1 MPKKKAK
8 TEEQSPAQMFDNSI
22 KFILTEASKPAVV
35 HLINGLY
42 KKSYPPDTVVKI
54 EPNESIKKH
63 PKSGNLGK
71 IVSDIVVTL
80 FCEDRKDTYLIEAQI
95 DDDMEM
101 SLRIFNYSV
110 QIALK
115 DKIVS
120 DDGSYMRIE
129 MPEPAVVYLETSRA
143 KDFLVIEVIF
153 PGGRGVVYKV
163 PAFKV
168 LEHNISEFESMALL
182 LPFYIL
188 KIRKEL
194 RKSGVDSGKRK
205 LLAERLAGYVN
216 EIAEVLHK
224 SRENCYITD
233 VDVEM
238 LQERLSK
245 MHMKLYGGYE
255 EFTEV
260 DMTLKQMH
268 DSSVLRTIEKAEA
281 KAEIKGEKRGISLGI
296 EKVFALLDQGVSLPE
311 AKRRLGLL

>member
-1 MPKKKAK
+1 MSKKKEK
-8 TEEQSPAQMFDNSI
+8 DQSPAQLFDNSF
-22 KFILTEASKPAVV
+22 KFIMTEASTPAVV

-80 FCEDRKDTYLIEAQI
+80 FCQDRNDTYLIEAQI

-115 DKIVS
+115 
-120 DDGSYMRIE
+120 
-129 MPEPAVVYLETSRA
+129 
-143 KDFLVIEVIF
+143 
-153 PGGRGVVYKV
+153 
-163 PAFKV
+163 
-168 LEHNISEFESMALL
+168 
-182 LPFYIL
+182 
-188 KIRKEL
+188 RK
-194 RKSGVDSGKRK
+194 K
-205 LLAERLAGYVN
+205 LAAELAGYVN

-233 VDVEM
+233 VDVVM
-238 LQERLSK
+238 LKDCLSN
-245 MHMKLYGGYE
+245 MHSVLYGGYE
-255 EFTEV
+255 ELTEV

-268 DSSVLRTIEKAEA
+268 ESSSLRTIEKAEA

-296 EKVFALLDQGVSLPE
+296 NQGVTQVAKAMKASGE
-311 AKRRLGLL
+311 AISKIMSYTGLSRREIAAL

>member
-1 MPKKKAK
+1 MSKKKEK
-8 TEEQSPAQMFDNSI
+8 TEEQNPAQLFDNSI
-22 KFILTEASKPAVV
+22 KFIMTEASKPAVV
-35 HLINGLY
+35 HLLNGLY

-80 FCEDRKDTYLIEAQI
+80 FCEGRKDTYLIEAQI

-110 QIALK
+110 QVALK
-115 DKIVS
+115 GKVVS

-129 MPEPAVVYLETSRA
+129 MPEPAIVYLETSKT
-143 KDFLVIEVIF
+143 KDFLTIEVIF
-153 PGGRGVVYKV
+153 PGERSVVYKV

-168 LEHNISEFESMALL
+168 LEHKVSEFESMALL

-194 RKSGVDSGKRK
+194 EKKSTDSEKREK
-205 LLAERLAGYVN
+205 LAEELAGYVN

-233 VDVEM
+233 KDVVM
-238 LQERLSK
+238 LKDRLSN
-245 MHMKLYGGYE
+245 MHSVLYGGYE

-268 DSSVLRTIEKAEA
+268 ESSSLRTIEKAEA
-281 KAEIKGEKRGISLGI
+281 KAEKRGISLGM
-296 EKVFALLDQGVSLPE
+296 EKVFALLEQGISLPE